1 MCEETEYS
9 THVGPLPHEKVRSHK
24 GACLHATQNFYGHEE
39 KGKCLYV
46 GLHLCARSVRIEH
59 EARTSCTIQVQYWCS
74 FPAPLN
80 GGRCPKGENF
90 AGGVS
95 RSACLSDRRERVAR
109 RVVTG
114 EIFRPE

>member
-1 MCEETEYS
+1 M
-9 THVGPLPHEKVRSHK
+9 
-24 GACLHATQNFYGHEE
+24 HATQNFHGHEQ
-39 KGKCLYV
+39 KGKCLCV
-46 GLHLCARSVRIEH
+46 GPHRCARNVYIEI
-59 EARTSCTIQVQYWCS
+59 EARTLCTIQVQHWSS

-95 RSACLSDRRERVAR
+95 RSACLSEQSERVAR